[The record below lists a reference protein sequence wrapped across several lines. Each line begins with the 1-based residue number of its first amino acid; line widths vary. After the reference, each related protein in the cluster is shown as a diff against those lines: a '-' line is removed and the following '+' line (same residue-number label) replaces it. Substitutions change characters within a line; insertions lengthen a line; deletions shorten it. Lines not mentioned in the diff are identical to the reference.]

1 MPKSRSIRGGL
12 PVNGGQQANNSRLSL
27 SHGEQGRHAPYDP
40 LAEAPALDMQ
50 ARIKLLEDTVRQLE
64 AALVTVVMQA
74 THGKVPKES
83 SAHEI
88 QLLCQ
93 RLGLRSGMAGHGL
106 ASSRPNGVLEN
117 TDHQIT
123 ARMCP
128 AFASH
133 SECRGNACGLT
144 CEAALL

>member
-1 MPKSRSIRGGL
+1 M
-12 PVNGGQQANNSRLSL
+12 NGGHQANISL
-27 SHGEQGRHAPYDP
+27 LNLPHGEQSRHEPYDP
-40 LAEAPALDMQ
+40 LAETPQDMQ
-50 ARIKLLEDTVRQLE
+50 ARIELLENTVRRLE
-64 AALVTVVMQA
+64 AALVTVMMQA

-93 RLGLRSGMAGHGL
+93 RFGLRSGISDSML
-106 ASSRPNGVLEN
+106 ASSRPNGDSTLEH
-117 TDHQIT
+117 TDQLI
-123 ARMCP
+123 AVRMCP

-133 SECRGNACGLT
+133 SECRGDACGLT

>member
-1 MPKSRSIRGGL
+1 M
-12 PVNGGQQANNSRLSL
+12 NGGHQANISRLNL
-27 SHGEQGRHAPYDP
+27 PPGEQGRHAPYDP
-40 LAEAPALDMQ
+40 LAEAPALEMQ
-50 ARIKLLEDTVRQLE
+50 ARIKLLEDTVRKLE
-64 AALVTVVMQA
+64 VALVTVMMQA

-93 RLGLRSGMAGHGL
+93 RLGLRTCISDSVL
-106 ASSRPNGVLEN
+106 ASSRPNGDSTALEHP
-117 TDHQIT
+117 DQQIA

-133 SECRGNACGLT
+133 SECRGDACGLT
-144 CEAALL
+144 CEATLL